1 MPESNRDR
9 ALRWMRD
16 VWNDR
21 RDATIEELLTPDA
34 VGHMEGVQTHGPE
47 GFRAARAS
55 LLQAFPDMRL
65 TVIAAVAEGDA
76 VVVRWNVEATHLG
89 DAFGLTASKQR
100 VNFRG
105 MTWLRFEN
113 GRIVEGWDSWNQ
125 GGLLE
130 QLRAR

>member
-1 MPESNRDR
+1 
-9 ALRWMRD
+9 MRD

-21 RDATIEELLTPDA
+21 REATIDELLTPDA
-34 VGHMEGVQTHGPE
+34 VGHMEGVQTHGPQ
-47 GFRAARAS
+47 GFREARAG
-55 LLQAFPDMRL
+55 LLAAFPDMRL
-65 TVIAAVAEGDA
+65 TVIAAVAEGDS
-76 VVVRWNVEATHLG
+76 VVIRWNVEATHLG
-89 DAFGLTASKQR
+89 DAFGLTASKQK

-130 QLRAR
+130 QLRAQ